1 MGTRKA
7 SVPGF
12 GLRVLIGL
20 VIVLNE
26 IVFVDVLG
34 SAGVELVLS
43 SAIVTI
49 ALLIQLRF
57 AVRQGAAAPADIV
70 LFIFSWLFLDLAPK
84 VQLLSMPQRLVNT
97 STVDIGTVATTNLV
111 CALFMV
117 TFTIVYAILSR
128 HAEVAAAPAAAPQQE
143 FTAGGVGF
151 SVLICG

>member
-1 MGTRKA
+1 MRRKA

-12 GLRVLIGL
+12 GLRGLIGL

-57 AVRQGAAAPADIV
+57 AVRQDAGAPADIV
-70 LFIFSWLFLDLAPK
+70 LFIFSWLFLDL
-84 VQLLSMPQRLVNT
+84 RRRFN
-97 STVDIGTVATTNLV
+97 
-111 CALFMV
+111 C
-117 TFTIVYAILSR
+117 
-128 HAEVAAAPAAAPQQE
+128 
-143 FTAGGVGF
+143 
-151 SVLICG
+151 